1 MSIWAGQTLYTAH
14 KLVLALS
21 SSYFK
26 LVLTGAARGRLP
38 VIFLKDVSSRD
49 FERLLSYMYHG
60 EVSVPQSELLSLI
73 GAARSLGIR
82 GLAEELPQVDRA
94 GGKEGRDG
102 RGLKREAE
110 DAAGSKKM
118 KGGAGLEVEEGR
130 KVSEVLSGEMTIR
143 TIQESDKEAA
153 ALRPVKD
160 HGGKE
165 NDTKPQEKQ
174 REDEK
179 GRSFEKESNGKEA
192 RSVKNYSPFLEVNV
206 KQEEEESPSEE
217 SNAISESPGNV

>member
-82 GLAEELPQVDRA
+82 GLAEELPQADRS

-118 KGGAGLEVEEGR
+118 KGGAGLEVEE
-130 KVSEVLSGEMTIR
+130 KVSEVLSGEMTIG
-143 TIQESDKEAA
+143 TTQESDKETA

-160 HGGKE
+160 QGGKE
-165 NDTKPQEKQ
+165 NDTKPQEKM
-174 REDEK
+174 RDVEK
-179 GRSFEKESNGKEA
+179 GRSFEKEFNGKEA